1 MRHARRE
8 IAKRAVGS
16 LRGSPAQYLATTY
29 QCRED
34 GAEETDMPIAGRA
47 GAGRGVLAGG
57 LTVRFLFAVAL
68 LLLALILLSLVLWA
82 SLSWAATTRCLTYEE
97 RSLGRLQTLCDD
109 STRAVHTWNRT
120 LFRWESTITP
130 PPGQTCEGRLNPK
143 TRQVEV
149 RCR

>member
-1 MRHARRE
+1 MRHACRE
-8 IAKRAVGS
+8 IAKRALGS

-34 GAEETDMPIAGRA
+34 GAEETGLPVAGRA

-82 SLSWAATTRCLTYEE
+82 SRGWAATTRCLTSEE
-97 RSLGRLQTLCDD
+97 RSLGRLQTLRDD
-109 STRAVHTWNRT
+109 GTRAVHTWNRT

-130 PPGQTCEGRLNPK
+130 PPGQSCEGRLNTK
-143 TRQVEV
+143 TRQWEGC
-149 RCR
+149 CR